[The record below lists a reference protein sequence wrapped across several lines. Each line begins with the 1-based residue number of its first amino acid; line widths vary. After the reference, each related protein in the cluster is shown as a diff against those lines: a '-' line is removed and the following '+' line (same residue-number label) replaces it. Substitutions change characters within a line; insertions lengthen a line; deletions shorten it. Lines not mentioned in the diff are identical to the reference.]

1 MKAWWLCVLLLAA
14 AATAQEED
22 EEEATEE
29 TPKASSGPRKPV
41 FQEPSYPSGDVYFAE
56 TFQDAAKVWG
66 RWVKSSSKKDDGSA
80 RYDGEWELKAPDWGG
95 SMEDDQYLV
104 IPEAAKHYAL
114 SAELERPFVFDG
126 KEGFV
131 VQYVIQCTL
140 SAHCVLSPLITFA
153 LPGGLS

>member
-1 MKAWWLCVLLLAA
+1 MLLLAA

-66 RWVKSSSKKDDGSA
+66 R
-80 RYDGEWELKAPDWGG
+80 
-95 SMEDDQYLV
+95 
-104 IPEAAKHYAL
+104 
-114 SAELERPFVFDG
+114 
-126 KEGFV
+126 
-131 VQYVIQCTL
+131 
-140 SAHCVLSPLITFA
+140 
-153 LPGGLS
+153 